1 MWLQQL
7 SGREFNLDIR
17 PSQHPMKS
25 EGACRSKIQFQ
36 VGQRLKE
43 LYPRDVI
50 LEEVYLP
57 DGFYLDF
64 FIPSRRIAIEV
75 QGRQHDEFVPHFHGS
90 KADFFKSKVRDNNK
104 AKWCQINEIELKA
117 ITAVDEL

>member
-7 SGREFNLDIR
+7 GGREFNLDVR

-25 EGACRSKIQFQ
+25 ERACKSKVQFS

-43 LYPRDVI
+43 LYPKDVI

-64 FIPSRRIAIEV
+64 FIPSRKLAIEV
-75 QGRQHDEFVPHFHGS
+75 QGRQHEEFVPHFHGS
-90 KADFFKSKVRDNNK
+90 KADFIK
-104 AKWCQINEIELKA
+104 AKTRDAKKQQWCDINDIELKTVK
-117 ITAVDEL
+117 TAEEL